1 MVATFR
7 DPCKAPNT
15 QDPTTSRS
23 ELANELHH
31 VVVLDPCSW
40 GGVAGG
46 EGLANHG
53 RAARFSQAPLLIAQ
67 L

>member
-40 GGVAGG
+40 GGLREGKGWRTTG
-46 EGLANHG
+46 ELLAF
-53 RAARFSQAPLLIAQ
+53 RKPLC
-67 L
+67 